1 MVKILKKKL
10 ILDDLEV
17 FDCLN
22 QMTFNEHKVVVNGR
36 SSYTSHLIINDNKI
50 LNLIVNE
57 FIDMAGE
64 GYKLLEI
71 WANKYSKGGYV
82 KEHSHI
88 PTIEELK
95 NVDCKAGVYF
105 FKKPKMSG
113 DFVLDGEKQNIE
125 EGDIL
130 LFDCDKKHYSLPNET
145 NEDRIVFSINIA
157 KGVEKL
163 WNNNKW
169 EFKRI

>member
-1 MVKILKKKL
+1 MRRKL
-10 ILDDLEV
+10 SLPENLVNECLE
-17 FDCLN
+17 
-22 QMTFNEHKVVVNGR
+22 QMKFVEHNLVVNGQSTY
-36 SSYTSHLIINDNKI
+36 SSHHIINENKV

-71 WANKYSKGGYV
+71 WANKYSKGGYAQ
-82 KEHSHI
+82 EHNHI
-88 PTIEELK
+88 PTVDELK

-113 DFVLDGEKQNIE
+113 DFVLDGEKQNVE

-130 LFDCDKKHYSLPNET
+130 LFNCDKNHYSLPNESD
-145 NEDRIVFSINIA
+145 EERIIFSINIA
-157 KGVEKL
+157 KGVEKI
-163 WNNNKW
+163 WNNNQW
-169 EFKRI
+169 EFRKV